1 MARRGDGIYLRGR
14 TWRLDFRHDGRRY
27 IVRLGRNINRTAAQ
41 DIASVKRAAIL
52 KGEVGIGRKRK
63 DITLEKAAE
72 VFLAWVKINKRLNT
86 AKDYEKCL
94 DMVKKAF
101 PGKRL
106 SELHAFALEG
116 YKRRRA
122 EEGAKVRVNR
132 ELARLKTLFNK
143 MIEWGKYA
151 GENPVRKVKFLTE
164 NPGRLRWLEPEEEA
178 KLLEACNATVRPI
191 VLTALHTGCRLGEL
205 VTLRWEDVDF
215 RTGLLT
221 VQAAYAKTGETRSIP
236 MNPVLTEALRQLKLD
251 ANGQPHVFLSQKGG
265 RYHSVRTAFESALRR
280 AGIAEFTFHDLRHT
294 FASRLVMAGVDL
306 TTVKELLGH
315 KDIKMTLR
323 YAHLS
328 QDHKRQ
334 AVNRLADNSRHYSHQ
349 GEAGTI
355 QEAENV
361 RRINP
366 LAV

>member
-1 MARRGDGIYLRGR
+1 
-14 TWRLDFRHDGRRY
+14 
-27 IVRLGRNINRTAAQ
+27 
-41 DIASVKRAAIL
+41 
-52 KGEVGIGRKRK
+52 
-63 DITLEKAAE
+63 
-72 VFLAWVKINKRLNT
+72 
-86 AKDYEKCL
+86 
-94 DMVKKAF
+94 MVKKAF

-116 YKRRRA
+116 YKRKRA
-122 EEGAKVRVNR
+122 EGGAKVRVNR

-143 MIEWGKYA
+143 AIEWGKYE
-151 GENPVRKVKFLTE
+151 GENPVRKVNFLKE
-164 NPGRLRWLEPEEEA
+164 NSGRLRWLEPEEEA
-178 KLLEACNATVRPI
+178 RLLDACAPSVRPV

-205 VTLRWEDVDF
+205 LSLRWEDVDF
-215 RTGLLT
+215 RIGLLT

-236 MNPVLTEALRQLKLD
+236 MNPILTEALRQLKLG
-251 ANGQPHVFLSQKGG
+251 ANGQPHVFLSQRGS
-265 RYHSVRTAFESALRR
+265 RYHSVRTAFETALRR
-280 AGIAEFTFHDLRHT
+280 AGIEGFTFHDLRHT

-306 TTVKELLGH
+306 ATVRDILGH

-334 AVNRLADNSRHYSHQ
+334 AVNRLAEISHRFSHQ
-349 GEAGTI
+349 GEAGKI